1 MTDSEA
7 SYNAAIA
14 ALRLIVVT
22 IGKDFPLEN
31 EPIDILLMHALDHP
45 AAAAS
50 PGGSAG
56 PAGAPTMAAHRGC
69 DAVGPPAILQSME
82 DAA

>member
-14 ALRLIVVT
+14 ALRLIVVMRGA
-22 IGKDFPLEN
+22 IPRPD
-31 EPIDILLMHALDHP
+31 EPIDILLMNVQSVP

-69 DAVGPPAILQSME
+69 DAVGPPAIIRATE

>member
-22 IGKDFPLEN
+22 RGAIPRPD
-31 EPIDILLMHALDHP
+31 EPVDLLLMHALSNP

-50 PGGSAG
+50 PGALAG
-56 PAGAPTMAAHRGC
+56 PAGAPTMAAHMGC
-69 DAVGPPAILQSME
+69 DAVGPPAIMQSTE
-82 DAA
+82 DAR